1 MPLPQLGT
9 ATGAALAGV
18 HTARFGIEGD
28 SVLSARSAVKFQCG
42 ERHSGRTCGR
52 PPERL
57 RFRVLMATAGT
68 NLKPFSVAIL
78 LFAIFALLGSS

>member
-9 ATGAALAGV
+9 ATGAALTGL
-18 HTARFGIEGD
+18 HTARFGIEGH
-28 SVLSARSAVKFQCG
+28 SVLSSPCAVKFQGGKRVFGC
-42 ERHSGRTCGR
+42 TCGC

-57 RFRVLMATAGT
+57 RFRVPMATTGT
-68 NLKPFSVAIL
+68 SLKFPVAIL